1 MPASV
6 VIKQWIVLKLS
17 HGKLLESAKH
27 SEQSEQSFRGP
38 VVVMINALES
48 HLLLSGDSAGVSA
61 HQSHRDHWGYTAHYH
76 HPSCRQLPTLLCLC
90 LDWRVIEYRYS
101 ASLHAMPDLSFSWY
115 LSFDLINMRVEEC
128 CRPHLCLSPCLIQ
141 FRSLWISLNFSFIQI
156 VTRRHQ
162 RRRDNNFLPVFITP
176 LFTAT
181 GSQELWRV
189 DNIPLLS
196 PFKTRTL
203 IHIYCIS
210 YHHQCLASPCNV

>member
-1 MPASV
+1 MVS
-6 VIKQWIVLKLS
+6 
-17 HGKLLESAKH
+17 LESAKH

-90 LDWRVIEYRYS
+90 LDWRVIECRYIS
-101 ASLHAMPDLSFSWY
+101 ASLHAMPGLSFSWN
-115 LSFDLINMRVEEC
+115 LSFDLINMRGEEC
-128 CRPHLCLSPCLIQ
+128 CRPHLCLIQ
-141 FRSLWISLNFSFIQI
+141 FRSLWISLNFSFIQS

-162 RRRDNNFLPVFITP
+162 RRRDNNFLPVFITL

-189 DNIPLLS
+189 DNIQLLS
-196 PFKTRTL
+196 LFKTWTL
-203 IHIYCIS
+203 IHTIS
-210 YHHQCLASPCNV
+210 TSVINV